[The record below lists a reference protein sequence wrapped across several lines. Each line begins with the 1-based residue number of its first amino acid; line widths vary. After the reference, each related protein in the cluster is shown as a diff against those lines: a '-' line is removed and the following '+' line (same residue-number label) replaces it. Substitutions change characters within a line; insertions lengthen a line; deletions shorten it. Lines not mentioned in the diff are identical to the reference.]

1 MGAVLDFNRGVFIRS
16 GKVVR
21 HGFQARH
28 DEHLAASKEEKS
40 SSHFYF
46 MYPSWEGKGKEKRD
60 KLGCF
65 EHLTQIIAVGF
76 DPLSKPAAQV
86 DKNYE
91 EGGLLIM
98 SKDDERRIKSCLKK
112 ELAVVQ
118 KFQKVNSYLFELGYD
133 LALSPENNVSCS
145 PGFESILGIFGG

>member
-1 MGAVLDFNRGVFIRS
+1 MARR
-16 GKVVR
+16 
-21 HGFQARH
+21 GFQARH

-76 DPLSKPAAQV
+76 DPSSKPATQV
-86 DKNYE
+86 DKNYNE
-91 EGGLLIM
+91 SGLLIM
-98 SKDDERRIKSCLKK
+98 SNDDERNH
-112 ELAVVQ
+112 A
-118 KFQKVNSYLFELGYD
+118 
-133 LALSPENNVSCS
+133 
-145 PGFESILGIFGG
+145 